1 MGQYVTYCQRSLE
14 RTVALGDRS
23 AAPSRTEAL
32 SILLHKPYRHSLP
45 FSMPVH
51 FADGS
56 YQVWKFKW
64 HRGMLVNV

>member
-1 MGQYVTYCQRSLE
+1 
-14 RTVALGDRS
+14 
-23 AAPSRTEAL
+23 
-32 SILLHKPYRHSLP
+32 
-45 FSMPVH
+45 MPVH